1 MTRDEVLQ
9 MAREAGEALEGE
21 WQMGGLSNGLYM
33 DYACEVALAVAHLV
47 EQRTREE
54 CAEWKRDA
62 ERYQWYRWNP
72 TWESECYLMDITPD
86 KLDAAIDEAIRATS
100 TLQASKAG
108 GG

>member
-1 MTRDEVLQ
+1 MTKDEVLQ

-54 CAEWKRDA
+54 IADSLEHG
-62 ERYQWYRWNP
+62 Y
-72 TWESECYLMDITPD
+72 MD
-86 KLDAAIDEAIRATS
+86 DEGHHIQYAKEIRVTS
-100 TLQASKAG
+100 TLQASKVEG
-108 GG
+108 R